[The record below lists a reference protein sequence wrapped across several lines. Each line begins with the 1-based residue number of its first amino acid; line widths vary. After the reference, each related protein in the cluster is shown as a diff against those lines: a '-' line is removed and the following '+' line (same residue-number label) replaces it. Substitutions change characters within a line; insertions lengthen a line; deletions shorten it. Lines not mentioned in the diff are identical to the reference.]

1 MSAIPKKEP
10 LWASLTAGTIAGMV
24 EGVVT
29 YPTEFVKTQA
39 QFTAVAGQKPPGPV
53 EIIRNT
59 LSAKGPLGLYAGCGA
74 LVAGNAVKAGVRF
87 LSYDYYKS
95 LLQDENGKLT
105 APRSL
110 LAGLGAGM
118 TEAVIAVT
126 PSETIKTKL
135 IEDSRRPDP
144 QFRGLA
150 HGTSS
155 IIRSEGFAG
164 IYRGLSAVM
173 LRQGANSAVRF
184 TTYSTL
190 KQLVQGNG
198 PPGQPLPGGVTFGIG
213 ALAGI
218 VTVYS
223 TMPFDVIKT
232 RMQSLAAKTEY
243 RNFIHCGYRIFT
255 EEGILRFWK
264 GTTPRLARLTLSGGI
279 VFYVYE
285 QVISTIGN
293 GKRASA

>member
-1 MSAIPKKEP
+1 MAPPAKEP
-10 LWASLTAGTIAGMV
+10 LWASLTAGVLAGAI

-29 YPTEFVKTQA
+29 YPTEFVKTQS
-39 QFTAVAGQKPPGPV
+39 QFASQIKGEKPPGPIQ
-53 EIIRNT
+53 IIKNT
-59 LSAKGPLGLYAGCGA
+59 LATKGPLGLYAGCGA
-74 LVAGNAVKAGVRF
+74 LVVGNAVKAGVRF
-87 LSYDYYKS
+87 LSYDHYKS
-95 LLQDENGKLT
+95 LLQDDNGKLT

-118 TEAVIAVT
+118 TEAVFAVT

-135 IEDSRRPDP
+135 IEDSRKVKPE
-144 QFRGLA
+144 FKGLI
-150 HGTSS
+150 HGTSA
-155 IIRSEGFAG
+155 IIRQEGVAG

-190 KQLVQGNG
+190 KQLVQGSG
-198 PPGQPLPGGVTFGIG
+198 PPGQALPGGVTFGLG
-213 ALAGI
+213 AIAGI
-218 VTVYS
+218 VTVYT

-232 RMQSLAAKTEY
+232 RMQSLSARTEY

-255 EEGILRFWK
+255 EEGLLRFWK

-279 VFYVYE
+279 VFSVYE
-285 QVISTIGN
+285 QTIALIG
-293 GKRASA
+293 GRKEKDI